1 MLFYAPTWLQGSR
14 LHHVQPPVLL
24 PAARQSQRINDEPV
38 EDLNILFFVF
48 FIWKWQ
54 ETFKKLHFLTFGP
67 KQCFYL
73 THSARECFEKLA
85 FKKKQKNATLK
96 RFLSKARASCES
108 KLTFS
113 ESYLYF
119 FQNRIGFCALYSRGY
134 MAGGFAHYNPH
145 CCCQRLAWVKELM
158 MSL

>member
-1 MLFYAPTWLQGSR
+1 MHPRGCKAVGSITYNHRCCCQR
-14 LHHVQPPVLL
+14 LASLKEL
-24 PAARQSQRINDEPV
+24 MMSQLKIWIFSFLSSSFGND
-38 EDLNILFFVF
+38 
-48 FIWKWQ
+48 
-54 ETFKKLHFLTFGP
+54 KKLSKNCIFLTFGP

-73 THSARECFEKLA
+73 THSAREYFEKLG

-96 RFLSKARASCES
+96 RFLSKARASSES

-113 ESYLYF
+113 ESYFYF
-119 FQNRIGFCALYSRGY
+119 LQNRVGFCALYSRGY

-145 CCCQRLAWVKELM
+145 CCCQRVAWVKELM